1 MYDPTN
7 PLTSD
12 IPLNERGDPWD
23 SHDDAAINPNASSDA
38 RYSDNAGGYHSR
50 QESDASVDT
59 VMGDKVQQNA
69 RYSAYGSYGGAYPP
83 PQPAGAY
90 TQDPSPTPHAA
101 ATQDPYYYN
110 AGYGYGSDLE
120 QPGRAQPHPGA

>member
-69 RYSAYGSYGGAYPP
+69 RYSA
-83 PQPAGAY
+83 
-90 TQDPSPTPHAA
+90 
-101 ATQDPYYYN
+101 
-110 AGYGYGSDLE
+110 
-120 QPGRAQPHPGA
+120 